1 MMKTLVLLTCLVW
14 LTQLWAAPEVDSVAY
29 HPAKAQEMSGVLA
42 PNMRLKDA
50 QLLGLGQLVGA
61 EDVDVDA
68 AGRIYGATA
77 DGKIV
82 RIEMKD
88 GKERIEEFADT
99 GGRPLGL
106 HFDAQGNLIVCD
118 AFKGL
123 LSINPEGEITTLLTE
138 VEGQPLVFT
147 DDVDIGSDGSIY
159 FTDAS
164 TKFNQ
169 HDYML
174 DLIEA
179 RAHGRLIVY
188 KPDTGEAKVL
198 LDGLYFANGVA
209 LSQNENFVLVNETY
223 RYRVRRYWLTG
234 EQAGSDDIFMDRL
247 PGFPDGISSNERG
260 EFWLALYT
268 VRNELMDA
276 IHPYPSI
283 KNLMA
288 SLPRSLWPKP
298 EPYGF
303 VIKLNEAG
311 AIVDSL
317 QDPDGQHLYAVTSVQ
332 EHQGKLYFGSLDS
345 DRIGVLEVPE

>member
-1 MMKTLVLLTCLVW
+1 MKTFVLLGCLVW
-14 LTQLWAAPEVDSVAY
+14 LTQLSAAPAVDSVAY

-42 PNMRLKDA
+42 PNTRLQDA
-50 QLLGLGQLVGA
+50 QLLGLGQVVGA

-147 DDVDIGSDGSIY
+147 DDVDIASDGSIY

-169 HDYML
+169 HHYML

-188 KPDTGEAKVL
+188 KPDTGEAQVL

-209 LSQNENFVLVNETY
+209 LSQNEDFVLVNETY
-223 RYRVRRYWLTG
+223 RYRIRRYWLTG
-234 EQAGSDDIFMDRL
+234 EQAGTDDIFMDKL
-247 PGFPDGISSNERG
+247 PGFPDGISSNGQG

-268 VRNELMDA
+268 VRNALMDA

-283 KNLMA
+283 KNLIA
-288 SLPRSLWPKP
+288 KLPKALWPKP

-311 AIVDSL
+311 AMVDSL
-317 QDPDGQHLYAVTSVQ
+317 QDPEGQHLYAVTSVQ
-332 EHQGKLYFGSLDS
+332 EHQGNLYLGSLDS
-345 DRIGVLEVPE
+345 DRIGVLALPE